1 MYSENLNYLTSYY
14 EKIYRNNTF
23 TPNAGKKGKNLANY
37 KKKLKSRLHKTV
49 REKRLQPAGPGQAK
63 DAHTRA
69 EALSKDINTYG
80 TKTDKKVFYEQIRLM
95 AEAELAIFMKK
106 YPEFGSA
113 IATIFMGDK
122 QVDKR
127 MRRMSLLEYYQDFYL
142 VRVIKGDISKL
153 MPDSPPQQYPQAR
166 NMNRKFI
173 LHVGPTNSG
182 KTYDAIQRLK
192 SAACGV
198 YLGPLRLLALEIH
211 DKMSASGIPCTMIT
225 GEEEIVEDY
234 ALVTS
239 STIEMLDDEKHY
251 DIAVIDEAQMLADPI
266 RGHNWTRAI
275 LGLCAEEIHVC
286 MAPEAESVVQKL
298 IRMCG
303 DRYEVIRH
311 ERNTPLSFLSQPF
324 SLEEVQDGDA
334 LIVFSKKSVLR
345 LSALLEERGVASS
358 VIYGNLPPAARKE
371 QIYRFMSGQTR
382 VVVSTDAIGMGVNLP
397 IRRVVFMETEKYNGK
412 VMRPLKPAEVR
423 QIAGRAGRYGM
434 YESGYVQAAK
444 NMNLIGA
451 ALETPPEDLHCVYA
465 GFTELLLDIP
475 AEIPAIFNTWEKMGR
490 SRFFRMMSVEESLAR
505 YRYLEKVMERRG
517 RGRRLGEC
525 DKHQVYQLISCPC
538 DARERPVMDLLS
550 DYMRAILIKG
560 SVNLEFPMLQE
571 EEPELQTLESYYKCL
586 DLYHQVSRRFGFPY
600 EKHGLDTTK
609 KVCVEKINA
618 ILTADAKKPADI
630 EDKGRRER
638 GNGEFCDR

>member
-1 MYSENLNYLTSYY
+1 MTYNENLMFLTGYY

-37 KKKLKSRLHKTV
+37 KKKLKSRLHKAV
-49 REKRLQPAGPGQAK
+49 REKRLQPVMEGQAR
-63 DAHTRA
+63 DAHVRA
-69 EALSKDINTYG
+69 ESLSRDINTYG
-80 TKTDKKVFYEQIRLM
+80 SKADKRLFYEQLRLM
-95 AEAELAIFMKK
+95 AEAELQIFMRR
-106 YPEFGSA
+106 YPDFEGA
-113 IATIFMGDK
+113 LATIFMGDR

-127 MRRMSLLEYYQDFYL
+127 MRRMSLIDYYQDFYL

-153 MPDSPPQQYPQAR
+153 MPDSPPLQYPEAR
-166 NMNRKFI
+166 NMKRRFI

-182 KTYDAIQRLK
+182 KTYDAIKRLR

-211 DKMSASGIPCTMIT
+211 DKMSACGIPCTMIT

-239 STIEMLDDEKHY
+239 STIEMLDDSKHY
-251 DIAVIDEAQMLADPI
+251 DIAVIDEAQMLADPM
-266 RGHNWTRAI
+266 RGHNWTKAI
-275 LGLCAEEIHVC
+275 LGLCADEIHVC
-286 MAPEAESVVQKL
+286 MAPEAEAVVKKL

-303 DRYEVIRH
+303 DRWETVYH
-311 ERNTPLSFLSQPF
+311 QRNTPLSFLPQPF
-324 SLEEVQDGDA
+324 DLGEVEDGDA

-434 YESGYVQAAK
+434 YEAGYVQAAG
-444 NMNLIGA
+444 NTDLIGE
-451 ALETPPEDLHCVYA
+451 ALTAPPEPLHYVYA
-465 GFTELLLDIP
+465 GFADVLLDIP
-475 AEIPAIFNTWEKMGR
+475 ADIPAIFNTWEKMGR

-505 YRYLEKVMERRG
+505 YLYLERVMERRG
-517 RGRRLGEC
+517 HGRRLADC

-538 DARERPVMDLLS
+538 DARERPVMDLLA
-550 DYMRAILIKG
+550 DYMRAILIRGKV
-560 SVNLEFPMLQE
+560 SLKFPMLDE
-571 EEPELQTLESYYKCL
+571 ENPELQALESYYKCL

-600 EKHGLDTTK
+600 EKHGLDATK

-618 ILTADAKKPADI
+618 ILTADAGQAD
-630 EDKGRRER
+630 RPPLREEKHR
-638 GNGEFCDR
+638 

>member
-1 MYSENLNYLTSYY
+1 MIYRENLEYLAGYY
-14 EKIYRNNTF
+14 EKIYKNNTF
-23 TPNAGKKGKNLANY
+23 TPNAGKRGKNLANY
-37 KKKLKSRLHKTV
+37 KKKLKIRLHKAV
-49 REKRLQPAGPGQAK
+49 REKRLQPAGPGQAR
-63 DAHTRA
+63 DAHIRA

-80 TKTDKKVFYEQIRLM
+80 TKADKKIFYEQIRLM
-95 AEAELAIFMKK
+95 AEAELRIFMGR
-106 YPEFGSA
+106 YPEFEGALS
-113 IATIFMGDK
+113 TIFMGDK

-127 MRRMSLLEYYQDFYL
+127 MRRISLLDYYQDFYL
-142 VRVIKGDISKL
+142 VKVIKGDISKL
-153 MPDSPPQQYPQAR
+153 MPDSPTMQYPQAR
-166 NMNRKFI
+166 NMKRSFI

-182 KTYDAIQRLK
+182 KTYQAIERLK

-239 STIEMLDDEKHY
+239 STIEMMDGSKRY
-251 DIAVIDEAQMLADPI
+251 DIAVVDEAQMLADPM

-275 LGLCAEEIHVC
+275 LGLCADEIHVC
-286 MAPEAESVVQKL
+286 MAPEAEAVVKKL

-303 DRYEVIRH
+303 DRYKVVRH
-311 ERNTPLSFLSQPF
+311 ERNTELSFIPAPF
-324 SLEEVQDGDA
+324 TLEEVEDGDA

-345 LSALLEERGVASS
+345 LSALLEKRGVASS

-371 QIYRFMSGQTR
+371 QIYRFMSGQTQ

-397 IRRVVFMETEKYNGK
+397 IRRVVFMETEKYNGR

-434 YESGYVQAAK
+434 YEAGYVQAAK
-444 NMNLIGA
+444 NMALIGD
-451 ALETPPEDLHCVYA
+451 ALTCPPEDLNYVYA
-465 GFTELLLDIP
+465 GFAEILLDIP
-475 AEIPAIFNTWEKMGR
+475 ADIPAIFNTWEKMGR

-505 YRYLEKVMERRG
+505 YLYLEKVMERRG
-517 RGRRLGEC
+517 RGTRLADC

-538 DARERPVMDLLS
+538 DARERPVMDLLA

-560 SVNLEFPMLQE
+560 RTSLQFPMLDE
-571 EEPELQTLESYYKCL
+571 ENPELHTLESYYKCL

-600 EKHGLDTTK
+600 EKHGLDATK
-609 KVCVEKINA
+609 KVCVERINA
-618 ILTADAKKPADI
+618 ILTADTGKSAAAD
-630 EDKGRRER
+630 
-638 GNGEFCDR
+638 